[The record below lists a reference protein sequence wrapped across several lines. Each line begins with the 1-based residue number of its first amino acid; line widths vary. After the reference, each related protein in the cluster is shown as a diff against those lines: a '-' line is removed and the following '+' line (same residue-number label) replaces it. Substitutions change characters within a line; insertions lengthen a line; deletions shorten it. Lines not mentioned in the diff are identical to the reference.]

1 MPSWN
6 GSLTLRP
13 VFARLPATC
22 WACGWLW
29 FNRKP
34 PESSV
39 PVSLTLATDL
49 ILIGLW
55 LFYTGGYTNP
65 LVSVLLL
72 PIAVAIILVPTRQ
85 SIALTLTGIA
95 VYMSLRPSRPLRTV
109 KLIAIAILSS
119 ALTGRRANRQL
130 PD

>member
-1 MPSWN
+1 MDTRMRT
-6 GSLTLRP
+6 GFLGKTVLALLQLATL
-13 VFARLPATC
+13 
-22 WACGWLW
+22 GWLW

-85 SIALTLTGIA
+85 SIALTLTGIT
-95 VYMSLRPSRPLRTV
+95 VYTARRSQDRPTGNPASR
-109 KLIAIAILSS
+109 
-119 ALTGRRANRQL
+119 
-130 PD
+130 